1 MSAPL
6 MIGVFAS
13 LGKTIKA
20 LGTGSA
26 LTVTGGSIF
35 SNLLGR
41 AGVQIPQAL
50 QQSTTATEG
59 FRVALTNVSGASML
73 ASAKTAVLTAGV
85 TLLNTVMTGLAIGAI
100 ALVCKALY
108 DYVNANQIAHDR
120 IEENIDTTK
129 SNINS
134 YTQQKNSLKDIAEE
148 YDNLADKTN
157 KSTKESERYH
167 ELQQQIADTA
177 PDLVLGQNSDGSPIL
192 ALNGSLE
199 DYIDNLDRGGIK
211 YSDSM
216 NYPIECPDGTIT
228 YPNGRTEFINDG
240 WIWTWGK
247 EKLEWGLKNG
257 FIVFRKS
264 NVKSSGWGVY
274 YKNYMFVNNKDEL
287 TERSAP
293 HKNMITDVI
302 NTNASK
308 DIKDMFGAKVFQYTK
323 PKDLIKRLISFVNL
337 KEDDIILDF
346 FSGSSS
352 TAHATMQLNA
362 EDGGNRKF
370 IMVQLPEKCDEKS
383 EAYKAGYKNICEI
396 GKERIRRAGEK
407 IKEENKDK
415 EGIEDLDVGFKVFRV
430 GNTNIR
436 WTSETVNS
444 STLDMFKNIENSF
457 GEEVAAKAITPL
469 EEEYYRNK
477 DGVDFM
483 PKAKDIDIVYEILL
497 RQRDIHLSEKV
508 ELLSDIGERTYLFAD
523 SYLVC
528 LEKTITKEL
537 IEKIASLD
545 PLPIKF
551 VFRDSAFED
560 NISLKDEAIRRLK
573 ALIDKNSE
581 GNKVVYTVE
590 FI

>member
-1 MSAPL
+1 
-6 MIGVFAS
+6 
-13 LGKTIKA
+13 
-20 LGTGSA
+20 
-26 LTVTGGSIF
+26 
-35 SNLLGR
+35 
-41 AGVQIPQAL
+41 
-50 QQSTTATEG
+50 
-59 FRVALTNVSGASML
+59 
-73 ASAKTAVLTAGV
+73 
-85 TLLNTVMTGLAIGAI
+85 
-100 ALVCKALY
+100 
-108 DYVNANQIAHDR
+108 
-120 IEENIDTTK
+120 
-129 SNINS
+129 
-134 YTQQKNSLKDIAEE
+134 
-148 YDNLADKTN
+148 
-157 KSTKESERYH
+157 
-167 ELQQQIADTA
+167 
-177 PDLVLGQNSDGSPIL
+177 
-192 ALNGSLE
+192 
-199 DYIDNLDRGGIK
+199 
-211 YSDSM
+211 M

-370 IMVQLPEKCDEKS
+370 IMVQLPEETSEKS
-383 EAYKAGYKNICEI
+383 EAYKDGYKNICEI

-430 GNTNIR
+430 
-436 WTSETVNS
+436 V
-444 STLDMFKNIENSF
+444 
-457 GEEVAAKAITPL
+457 
-469 EEEYYRNK
+469 
-477 DGVDFM
+477 
-483 PKAKDIDIVYEILL
+483 
-497 RQRDIHLSEKV
+497 
-508 ELLSDIGERTYLFAD
+508 
-523 SYLVC
+523 
-528 LEKTITKEL
+528 
-537 IEKIASLD
+537 
-545 PLPIKF
+545 
-551 VFRDSAFED
+551 
-560 NISLKDEAIRRLK
+560 
-573 ALIDKNSE
+573 
-581 GNKVVYTVE
+581 
-590 FI
+590 

>member
-1 MSAPL
+1 MEK
-6 MIGVFAS
+6 
-13 LGKTIKA
+13 KT
-20 LGTGSA
+20 
-26 LTVTGGSIF
+26 
-35 SNLLGR
+35 
-41 AGVQIPQAL
+41 
-50 QQSTTATEG
+50 
-59 FRVALTNVSGASML
+59 GASD
-73 ASAKTAVLTAGV
+73 AKG
-85 TLLNTVMTGLAIGAI
+85 I
-100 ALVCKALY
+100 ATISEYILVYIKSY
-108 DYVNANQIAHDR
+108 D
-120 IEENIDTTK
+120 NI
-129 SNINS
+129 SNIFTQNKES
-134 YTQQKNSLKDIAEE
+134 YDSNRYKLKDE
-148 YDNLADKTN
+148 YI
-157 KSTKESERYH
+157 ERRGVH
-167 ELQQQIADTA
+167 
-177 PDLVLGQNSDGSPIL
+177 
-192 ALNGSLE
+192 
-199 DYIDNLDRGGIK
+199 YIDNLDRGGIK

-308 DIKDMFGAKVFQYTK
+308 DIKDMFGAKVFEYTK

-370 IMVQLPEKCDEKS
+370 IMVQLSEETSEKS

-430 GNTNIR
+430 
-436 WTSETVNS
+436 V
-444 STLDMFKNIENSF
+444 
-457 GEEVAAKAITPL
+457 
-469 EEEYYRNK
+469 
-477 DGVDFM
+477 
-483 PKAKDIDIVYEILL
+483 
-497 RQRDIHLSEKV
+497 
-508 ELLSDIGERTYLFAD
+508 
-523 SYLVC
+523 
-528 LEKTITKEL
+528 
-537 IEKIASLD
+537 
-545 PLPIKF
+545 
-551 VFRDSAFED
+551 
-560 NISLKDEAIRRLK
+560 
-573 ALIDKNSE
+573 
-581 GNKVVYTVE
+581 
-590 FI
+590 

>member
-1 MSAPL
+1 
-6 MIGVFAS
+6 
-13 LGKTIKA
+13 
-20 LGTGSA
+20 
-26 LTVTGGSIF
+26 
-35 SNLLGR
+35 
-41 AGVQIPQAL
+41 
-50 QQSTTATEG
+50 
-59 FRVALTNVSGASML
+59 
-73 ASAKTAVLTAGV
+73 
-85 TLLNTVMTGLAIGAI
+85 
-100 ALVCKALY
+100 
-108 DYVNANQIAHDR
+108 
-120 IEENIDTTK
+120 
-129 SNINS
+129 
-134 YTQQKNSLKDIAEE
+134 
-148 YDNLADKTN
+148 
-157 KSTKESERYH
+157 
-167 ELQQQIADTA
+167 
-177 PDLVLGQNSDGSPIL
+177 
-192 ALNGSLE
+192 
-199 DYIDNLDRGGIK
+199 
-211 YSDSM
+211 M

-370 IMVQLPEKCDEKS
+370 IMVQLPEETSEKS

-430 GNTNIR
+430 ADTNIR
-436 WTSETVNS
+436 WNYETVNS

>member
-1 MSAPL
+1 MKRYQNYSRIYTKTYQNATIEKINNKFEIVYKERVKSISTL
-6 MIGVFAS
+6 EFIDNEFSNDNSKKDLLSIFNVGVFDYS
-13 LGKTIKA
+13 KP
-20 LGTGSA
+20 
-26 LTVTGGSIF
+26 VC
-35 SNLLGR
+35 
-41 AGVQIPQAL
+41 
-50 QQSTTATEG
+50 
-59 FRVALTNVSGASML
+59 
-73 ASAKTAVLTAGV
+73 
-85 TLLNTVMTGLAIGAI
+85 LLN
-100 ALVCKALY
+100 
-108 DYVNANQIAHDR
+108 
-120 IEENIDTTK
+120 
-129 SNINS
+129 
-134 YTQQKNSLKDIAEE
+134 
-148 YDNLADKTN
+148 
-157 KSTKESERYH
+157 
-167 ELQQQIADTA
+167 
-177 PDLVLGQNSDGSPIL
+177 
-192 ALNGSLE
+192 
-199 DYIDNLDRGGIK
+199 
-211 YSDSM
+211 
-216 NYPIECPDGTIT
+216 
-228 YPNGRTEFINDG
+228 
-240 WIWTWGK
+240 
-247 EKLEWGLKNG
+247 KLEKYFLDN
-257 FIVFRKS
+257 
-264 NVKSSGWGVY
+264 
-274 YKNYMFVNNKDEL
+274 NY
-287 TERSAP
+287 
-293 HKNMITDVI
+293 
-302 NTNASK
+302 
-308 DIKDMFGAKVFQYTK
+308 
-323 PKDLIKRLISFVNL
+323 
-337 KEDDIILDF
+337 IILDF

-352 TAHATMQLNA
+352 TAHAVMQLNA

-370 IMVQLPEKCDEKS
+370 IMVQLPEETSEKS

-430 GNTNIR
+430 ADTNIR
-436 WTSETVNS
+436 WNYETVNS

-483 PKAKDIDIVYEILL
+483 PNSKDIDIVYEILL

-508 ELLSDIGERTYLFAD
+508 ELLNDIGERTYIFAD